1 LFPGEYQLKLVPKAS
16 GASAA
21 LSSAAGV
28 VVLDI
33 ELTAELEAE
42 GAARDVI
49 RLVQQQRRDAGLDVS
64 DRIRLQLGLP
74 VEIVAQVS
82 GHHETIKNETL
93 ATQLE
98 VVVLND
104 NLAPNADLDGVAV
117 FVAVNRLS

>member
-1 LFPGEYQLKLVPKAS
+1 
-16 GASAA
+16 
-21 LSSAAGV
+21 
-28 VVLDI
+28 
-33 ELTAELEAE
+33 
-42 GAARDVI
+42 
-49 RLVQQQRRDAGLDVS
+49 
-64 DRIRLQLGLP
+64 LQLGLP

-82 GHHETIKNETL
+82 GHHETIKTETL